1 MLVGPFKKAEGI
13 RCYLIILRG
22 PRVEGPTEEELGYH
36 TAQGPHVNGLT
47 ERQAQDDLWSSANRG
62 GKVVWLCISGIFSS
76 KNKIYTAEH
85 EKKLR
90 KSSPVTICNAKAA

>member
-1 MLVGPFKKAEGI
+1 MERDGNITARHVWLGMLVGPFKKAEEI

-62 GKVVWLCISGIFSS
+62 YGYVSGVFSS
-76 KNKIYTAEH
+76 KNKIYTADH
-85 EKKLR
+85 EQKLR
-90 KSSPVTICNAKAA
+90 KT